1 MEDGDKTYWLLEV
14 DRHRCSMCEACVNL
28 CPKDAI
34 SLRIENDIEE
44 LLFDHRL
51 CNGCGGVPYC
61 GKHCP
66 EDAIAIIR
74 MADSRRWTAP
84 ISLMSGIVVRCSDCG
99 VAFAPLKKIEAVLKK
114 ADISQSEV
122 QKHCPDCRRKHLLA
136 SIGDKY

>member
-1 MEDGDKTYWLLEV
+1 MKDGDKTYWLLEV

-61 GKHCP
+61 RRHCP
-66 EDAIAIIR
+66 ENAIAVIR
-74 MADSRRWTAP
+74 TADSRSWTAP
-84 ISLMSGIVVRCSDCG
+84 ISLMSGIVVKCSDCG
-99 VAFAPLKKIEAVLKK
+99 VSFAPLKKIEAVLKK
-114 ADISQSEV
+114 ADTSQSDV
-122 QKHCPDCRRKHLLA
+122 QKHCPACRRQHLFA